1 MYKGTCYAPAD
12 LSSLSPHVLH
22 AGRDQSEINYVLLPE
37 VLDYAAR
44 LDRILTQPGGSLL
57 VVGRSGAGRR
67 TLLQLM
73 AYAHNI
79 VIATPKITRSYALKH
94 FKTDLKLVCAV
105 LFFRLFFPSSAA
117 CQSSPCCIQLTTTG
131 TYISVQ
137 L

>member
-1 MYKGTCYAPAD
+1 MHTLLGGASVCSCSYWEIWVLFKGTCYAPAD
-12 LSSLSPHVLH
+12 LSSSSLYVLH

-105 LFFRLFFPSSAA
+105 LFFQLFFPS
-117 CQSSPCCIQLTTTG
+117 
-131 TYISVQ
+131 
-137 L
+137 

>member
-1 MYKGTCYAPAD
+1 MVPVCVAAPTRRYGYCTKGPAMHRQVYH
-12 LSSLSPHVLH
+12 LYPSVLH

-105 LFFRLFFPSSAA
+105 LFFRLFFPS
-117 CQSSPCCIQLTTTG
+117 
-131 TYISVQ
+131 
-137 L
+137 